1 MRRGLLFVI
10 VLVLAALA
18 WLSVYAFYSESGD
31 LIDLSACQGGVNC
44 EGIKL
49 VIWLLVP
56 LWLLLFGSWLFVLL
70 RFKK

>member
-1 MRRGLLFVI
+1 MRRGFLLVI

-18 WLSVYAFYSESGD
+18 WLSVYAFYSESGE
-31 LIDLSACQGGVNC
+31 LINLSACQGEVSC
-44 EGIKL
+44 TGIKL
-49 VIWLLVP
+49 VIWLLAP

>member
-1 MRRGLLFVI
+1 MRRGFLLVI

-18 WLSVYAFYSESGD
+18 WLSVYTLYSESGE
-31 LIDLSACQGGVNC
+31 LIDLSACQSEVNC
-44 EGIKL
+44 TGIKL

-56 LWLLLFGSWLFVLL
+56 LWLFLFGSWLFVLL

>member
-1 MRRGLLFVI
+1 MRRGFLLVV

-18 WLSVYAFYSESGD
+18 WLSVYTLYSERGD
-31 LIDLSACQGGVNC
+31 LIDLSACQGEVNC
-44 EGIKL
+44 TGIKL

-56 LWLLLFGSWLFVLL
+56 LWLFLFGSWLFVLL

>member
-1 MRRGLLFVI
+1 MRRSFLLVI

-18 WLSVYAFYSESGD
+18 WLSVYAFYSESGEF
-31 LIDLSACQGGVNC
+31 INLSACQGGVNC
-44 EGIKL
+44 TGIKL
-49 VIWLLVP
+49 LIWFLVP